1 MTITQKRKLLQ
12 RIVDT
17 EKELAQLKEI
27 RLKLASAEYASAS
40 MSSGGGSKS
49 YTRADIGKITEA
61 IEALQNELQSNR
73 ALLNQTNAASPKQ
86 IMRIWF

>member
-1 MTITQKRKLLQ
+1 MTISQKRKLLQ

-17 EKELAQLKEI
+17 EAELKALKDI
-27 RLKLASAEYASAS
+27 RMKLASAEYTSAS

-49 YTRADIGKITEA
+49 YTRADIGKITET
-61 IEALQNELQSNR
+61 IEALTVELKSNR
-73 ALLNQTNAASPKQ
+73 ALLQETNATSPKQ